1 MPAFGEKRRKRNE
14 RQPLVT
20 GAPVRCRCPVVAV
33 VECAVAQQLEIPA
46 FCGGH
51 VPPAALQ
58 PVNESVAF
66 GLVEGRKLGEVD
78 SAGLTVQKGGNARL
92 EGAPVENTSYW

>member
-1 MPAFGEKRRKRNE
+1 MSLSGRR
-14 RQPLVT
+14 VV
-20 GAPVRCRCPVVAV
+20 VRRSPTIGNTR
-33 VECAVAQQLEIPA
+33 LLR
-46 FCGGH
+46 GH

-66 GLVEGRKLGEVD
+66 GLVEWRKLVVV

-92 EGAPVENTSYW
+92 EGGACGEHVVLVNLSNFAGYRFGAVT